1 MAPLGRYKLQKMVG
15 GGLPPPFRHP
25 LEFLFDRRLSHAE
38 QQVVNRVESL
48 RRAVA
53 RQACSFEVVNRDGKV
68 CRLTASQIAHAV
80 SVNLEWGAFLYLC
93 SQSFR
98 ARVILELGGC
108 AGISG
113 CYLASSEYCE
123 RFITVEASPNLASL
137 ARANICQV
145 SDKAEVVNA
154 LFDDAL
160 DGILPTI
167 SGGIDLAF
175 IDGHHKYETTL
186 HYFSRLERHLNEGAL
201 VVFDDIHLSEGMW
214 RAWQVLRRRAGFA
227 YTVGAGRFGIC
238 LWDGSS
244 LTPVNY
250 NLCPYLG
257 CFRVNPGRPALPLSP
272 KGVVV

>member
-1 MAPLGRYKLQKMVG
+1 MIG
-15 GGLPPPFRHP
+15 GGLCPPFRRP
-25 LEFLFDRRLSHAE
+25 LEFLFDGRLSQAE
-38 QQVVNRVESL
+38 QRVVGRVESL
-48 RRAVA
+48 RRDVA
-53 RQACSFEVVNRDGKV
+53 RRASSFEVVNRDGKV
-68 CRLTASQIAHAV
+68 RRLTAPRISHVV
-80 SVNLEWGAFLYLC
+80 SVDPEWGAFLHLC
-93 SQSFR
+93 AQSFR

-137 ARANICQV
+137 ARENIRQV

-160 DGILPTI
+160 DEILPTV

-214 RAWQVLRRRAGFA
+214 RAWQVLSRRAGFA
-227 YTVGAGRFGIC
+227 YTIGAGRFGVC
-238 LWDGSS
+238 SWDGSS
-244 LTPVNY
+244 PSPVNY

-257 CFRVNPGRPALPLSP
+257 CFRINPGRAALAPPP
-272 KGVVV
+272 KGVVADEGD